1 VGESSFSWSRPALL
15 LAGLLTAYYAFP
27 DDWDGEP
34 VAVAL
39 GLAAVAAGLA
49 LLATMMVKEL
59 VSVHR
64 GDPGRGMRVLAMLL
78 VLLIMAS
85 SLTFFLIEE
94 ANPEQFDGLQT
105 RTDAL
110 YFTLAT
116 MSTVGF
122 GDVHAKG
129 QLARVLV
136 CLLIVFDVA
145 VVASLV
151 RAYSFKSGQQ
161 QD

>member
-1 VGESSFSWSRPALL
+1 
-15 LAGLLTAYYAFP
+15 
-27 DDWDGEP
+27 
-34 VAVAL
+34 
-39 GLAAVAAGLA
+39 
-49 LLATMMVKEL
+49 MVKEL
-59 VSVHR
+59 LSVHR
-64 GDPGRGMRVLAMLL
+64 GDPGRGLRVLAMLL

-94 ANPEQFDGLQT
+94 ASPDQFDGLET